1 MAGWKSIKWACGLM
15 QFSKIKDCCVLIQSA
30 NIYVLPDENPFF
42 FQQWIHFRL
51 DLNPSFYSQWIQYKY
66 FNSVLAYFQL
76 AYSSLKTLIKF
87 GVQSMPGWIFPLFNN
102 SESSQD
108 ILTVWFNWS
117 NSCYLIAWE
126 ISVEVFYVYYFIW
139 CSSRMVLRSP
149 ILL

>member
-30 NIYVLPDENPFF
+30 NIHVLPDENPFF

-76 AYSSLKTLIKF
+76 AYSKFKNFDKKFFCTLEYLHIVCLHICKLWHLHILNLDTSRYLPNTF
-87 GVQSMPGWIFPLFNN
+87 QIPSRHLQDMRDPL
-102 SESSQD
+102 QRPP
-108 ILTVWFNWS
+108 LH
-117 NSCYLIAWE
+117 LH
-126 ISVEVFYVYYFIW
+126 
-139 CSSRMVLRSP
+139 
-149 ILL
+149 